1 MRAKDFLKQ
10 LPKLNKMI
18 ENKIAEKE
26 QWKSVALCS
35 TSFNTSERV
44 QTTPNPQKMSD
55 AIVRCLDIEKEIDQ
69 CIDALVDTKKDV
81 ISVIEQLEA
90 TEYDV
95 LHKVYVQN
103 ITLDI
108 VADKYDNSYSWA
120 TTIHGKALKN
130 VQKILDEREK
140 EEEDQKNE

>member
-18 ENKIAEKE
+18 ENKMAEKE
-26 QWKSVALCS
+26 QWKSVALGT

-44 QTTPNPQKMSD
+44 QSTPNPQKMSD
-55 AIVRCLDIEKEIDQ
+55 AIVRCLDIEAEIDQ

-81 ISVIEQLEA
+81 ISVIEQLEV

-108 VADKYDNSYSWA
+108 VADKYERSYSWA
-120 TTIHGKALKN
+120 TTIHGQALKN
-130 VQKILDEREK
+130 VQKILDERGS
-140 EEEDQKNE
+140 EE

>member
-18 ENKIAEKE
+18 ENKMAEKE
-26 QWKSVALCS
+26 QWKSVALGT
-35 TSFNTSERV
+35 TSFSTSERV
-44 QTTPNPQKMSD
+44 QSTPNPQKMSD
-55 AIVRCLDIEKEIDQ
+55 AVVRCLDIEAEIDQ

-81 ISVIEQLEA
+81 ISVIEQLEV

-108 VADKYDNSYSWA
+108 VADKYERSYSWA
-120 TTIHGKALKN
+120 TTIHGQALKN
-130 VQKILDEREK
+130 VQKILDERGS
-140 EEEDQKNE
+140 EE

>member
-18 ENKIAEKE
+18 ENKMAEKE
-26 QWKSVALCS
+26 QWKSVALGT
-35 TSFNTSERV
+35 TSFSTSERV
-44 QTTPNPQKMSD
+44 QSTPNPQKMSD
-55 AIVRCLDIEKEIDQ
+55 AVVRCLDIEAEIDQ

-81 ISVIEQLEA
+81 ISVIEQLEV

-108 VADKYDNSYSWA
+108 VADKYDRSYSWA
-120 TTIHGKALKN
+120 TTIHGQALKN

-140 EEEDQKNE
+140 EE

>member
-18 ENKIAEKE
+18 ENKMAEKE
-26 QWKSVALCS
+26 QWKSVAMQT

-44 QTTPNPQKMSD
+44 QSTPNPQKMSD
-55 AIVRCLDIEKEIDQ
+55 AVIRYIDIEAEIDQ

-108 VADKYDNSYSWA
+108 VADRYDKSYSWA
-120 TTIHGKALKN
+120 TTIHGQALKN

-140 EEEDQKNE
+140 EEREE

>member
-18 ENKIAEKE
+18 ENKMTEKE
-26 QWKSVALCS
+26 QWKSVAMQT
-35 TSFNTSERV
+35 TSFNTSDRV
-44 QTTPNPQKMSD
+44 QSTPNQQKMSD
-55 AIVRCLDIEKEIDQ
+55 AVVRYIEIETEIDQ
-69 CIDALVDTKKDV
+69 CIDALVDTKRDV

-108 VADKYDNSYSWA
+108 VADRYDKSYSWA
-120 TTIHGKALKN
+120 TTIHGQALKN
-130 VQKILDEREK
+130 VQKILDERGT
-140 EEEDQKNE
+140 EE

>member
-35 TSFNTSERV
+35 TSFNTFERV
-44 QTTPNPQKMSD
+44 QSTPNPQKMSD
-55 AIVRCLDIEKEIDQ
+55 AIVRCLDIEAEIDQ

-108 VADKYDNSYSWA
+108 VADKYDKSYSWA
-120 TTIHGKALKN
+120 TTIHGQALKN
-130 VQKILDEREK
+130 VQKILDERGS
-140 EEEDQKNE
+140 EDGN

>member
-18 ENKIAEKE
+18 ENKMAEKE
-26 QWKSVALCS
+26 QWKSIALGT
-35 TSFNTSERV
+35 TSFSTSERV
-44 QTTPNPQKMSD
+44 QSTPNQQKMSD
-55 AIVRCLDIEKEIDQ
+55 AVVRCLDIEAEIDQ

-108 VADKYDNSYSWA
+108 VADKYERSYSWA
-120 TTIHGKALKN
+120 TTIHGQALKN
-130 VQKILDEREK
+130 VQKILDERGS
-140 EEEDQKNE
+140 EDGI

>member
-18 ENKIAEKE
+18 ENKMADKE
-26 QWKSVALCS
+26 QWKSVALGT
-35 TSFNTSERV
+35 TSFSTSERV
-44 QTTPNPQKMSD
+44 QSTPNPQKMSD
-55 AIVRCLDIEKEIDQ
+55 AVVRCLDIEAEIDQ

-81 ISVIEQLEA
+81 ISVIEQLEV

-108 VADKYDNSYSWA
+108 VADKYERSYSWA
-120 TTIHGKALKN
+120 TTIHGQALKN
-130 VQKILDEREK
+130 VQKILDERGS
-140 EEEDQKNE
+140 EE

>member
-18 ENKIAEKE
+18 ENKMAEKE
-26 QWKSVALCS
+26 QWKSVALNT
-35 TSFNTSERV
+35 TSFNSSDRV
-44 QTTPNPQKMSD
+44 QSTPNQQKMAD
-55 AIVRCLDIEKEIDQ
+55 AVVRCIDIEKEIDQ
-69 CIDALVDTKKDV
+69 CIDALVDTKRDV

-108 VADKYDNSYSWA
+108 VADRYERSYSWA
-120 TTIHGKALKN
+120 TTIHGQALKN
-130 VQKILDEREK
+130 VQKILNEREK
-140 EEEDQKNE
+140 EDGNI